1 MLELMVLKIGEK
13 EIKTQVETS
22 AYLGKKA
29 WLFMGGVIG
38 GIISIIT
45 LAFKIYEKIK
55 TNVIQGGLIRSSET
69 AIFVLSAAPARFV
82 LWLLALP
89 PIRWLRLVI
98 LLRMVLSI
106 GLL

>member
-1 MLELMVLKIGEK
+1 MAKLETQIEREVIPSLKRIEKSIDSAFNEIGGHDVRIDGLENWRK

-38 GIISIIT
+38 GAISIIT

-55 TNVIQGGLIRSSET
+55 T
-69 AIFVLSAAPARFV
+69 
-82 LWLLALP
+82 
-89 PIRWLRLVI
+89 
-98 LLRMVLSI
+98 M
-106 GLL
+106 

>member
-1 MLELMVLKIGEK
+1 MSELNKLEVKMAHLEAQIKHEVIPSLKRIEKSIDSAFMKIGGHDVRIDGLEDWRK

-45 LAFKIYEKIK
+45 LAFNIYEKLK
-55 TNVIQGGLIRSSET
+55 
-69 AIFVLSAAPARFV
+69 
-82 LWLLALP
+82 
-89 PIRWLRLVI
+89 
-98 LLRMVLSI
+98 
-106 GLL
+106 

>member
-1 MLELMVLKIGEK
+1 MSDTTRLEIKMAKLETQIEREVIPSLKRIEKSIDKAFNEIGDHDVRIDGLEDWRK

-45 LAFKIYEKIK
+45 LAFNIYEKLK
-55 TNVIQGGLIRSSET
+55 
-69 AIFVLSAAPARFV
+69 
-82 LWLLALP
+82 
-89 PIRWLRLVI
+89 
-98 LLRMVLSI
+98 
-106 GLL
+106 